1 MNAVSRTKRS
11 SWQITKAVIFA
22 LMLREFQTRFG
33 KRRMGAFW
41 VLLEPMLH
49 IAFMMFMFTVIRLR
63 TIPGMD
69 FPVWLLTGIVP
80 FFLMRDISLR
90 FMDTVTANRALFA
103 YPNIKIFDT
112 FVARLFVELIISAT
126 IYIILVFILGFWFGY
141 DVSVA
146 YPLRWIASLAIG
158 ILFAFSL
165 GMFFCVIVQVMPNSA
180 TFIRLLFMP
189 LYFISGVIFPIW
201 SLPQQFLPWLLWNP
215 FLHIIDNIRTS
226 VFLMHPET
234 PGISYSYPIS
244 VTIIMLFLAL
254 GLYRVRKDY
263 LLSR

>member
-1 MNAVSRTKRS
+1 MNAVTRTKRT

-22 LMLREFQTRFG
+22 LVLREFQTRFG
-33 KRRMGAFW
+33 RRRMGAFW

-49 IAFMMFMFTVIRLR
+49 IAFMMIMFTVIRLR

-126 IYIILVFILGFWFGY
+126 IYAILIFILGFWFNY

-146 YPLRWIASLAIG
+146 YPLRWLGSLAIG

-165 GMFFCVIVQVMPNSA
+165 GIFFCVIVQVMPNSA

-189 LYFISGVIFPIW
+189 LYFVSGIIFPIW

-215 FLHIIDNIRTS
+215 FLHIIDNIRS
-226 VFLMHPET
+226 AVFIMYPET
-234 PGISYSYPIS
+234 PGVSYSYPIS
-244 VTIIMLFLAL
+244 VTIVMLFLAL
-254 GLYRVRKDY
+254 GLYRIRREY
-263 LLSR
+263 LLAK